1 MKNDV
6 PEIEI
11 IKTVRYL
18 LLAVIVVGAFMWTS
32 QNKKLSID
40 ILEECESTCSYQ
52 GVKFVTSNE
61 CACEDK
67 KEIIPTAADFYI
79 PQPTRSEN
87 FTPRND

>member
-67 KEIIPTAADFYI
+67 KEI
-79 PQPTRSEN
+79 SEN
-87 FTPRND
+87 IWVR